1 MEYVIRTPAQ
11 LGPILKSRRQQRG
24 LTQSSA
30 ASTVGLKQTTVS
42 AVESDA
48 SRSSVETLYKLLS
61 ALDLE
66 LVLRDKHA
74 KSAKSRTAKRE
85 W

>member
-30 ASTVGLKQTTVS
+30 ASTVGLKQPTVS
-42 AVESDA
+42 ALETDA

-66 LVLRDKHA
+66 LVLRDKQA
-74 KSAKSRTAKRE
+74 ESAKRRSTKRE